1 MRPSE
6 ALLNGLER
14 LSQRLLVLKLD
25 CGLLQLGAQLQQGRV
40 SLDVGLLLALIAAYP
55 DLFGVFLC
63 SNQVSLLLDLV
74 HKLFELD
81 FALRR
86 H

>member
-1 MRPSE
+1 MRPSQ
-6 ALLNGLER
+6 APLNGLER

-25 CGLLQLGAQLQQGRV
+25 CGLLQLGSLLQQGCV
-40 SLDVGLLLALIAAYP
+40 SLDVGLLFALIAAYP

-63 SNQVSLLLDLV
+63 SNKVSLLLDLV